1 MQPDADA
8 TAELADLAA
17 KGELTLRVA
26 ETVPLERF
34 RDAYMRLERGGVP
47 GRSCSRP
54 ERRRARPF
62 IATGEAADARAGRAP
77 APELSAPPRLHRRR
91 SVIVLAERISR
102 RMREAHNDSPTAS

>member
-47 GRSCSRP
+47 GRSCL
-54 ERRRARPF
+54 ALN
-62 IATGEAADARAGRAP
+62 AGVHA
-77 APELSAPPRLHRRR
+77 LSSPRVRQLM
-91 SVIVLAERISR
+91 LAQV
-102 RMREAHNDSPTAS
+102 AHQRQS